1 MSRAPP
7 PGRHSKER
15 WPTTWSIGAGRT
27 PPARPAN
34 PPEPRNPKR
43 RCAMNYHGNPCWY
56 ELGTGDLDAAAG
68 FYGRILGWQ
77 VVDSGMEGF
86 DYRLARSDGDMVAG
100 LMSIADQQGDPS
112 PNWLIYFAV
121 DDCDGTAA
129 EVEA

>member
-15 WPTTWSIGAGRT
+15 WPTTWSSGAGRT

-86 DYRLARSDGDMVAG
+86 DYRLAKSGSDMRSEERRVGKEGRLWWSADHEKTD
-100 LMSIADQQGDPS
+100 SI
-112 PNWLIYFAV
+112 I
-121 DDCDGTAA
+121 
-129 EVEA
+129 